1 MNIEISNRRIGST
14 YPTYFIAEA
23 GLNHNGDINLA
34 KKMVDEAKNANSDAI
49 KFQTYKS
56 ENFLAETSQY
66 FDFFKN
72 VELSFEE
79 FKEVK
84 QHADN
89 VDISFLSTPFD
100 FESADYLKKI
110 GVPGF
115 KIASSDITNLPL
127 IAHIAKMKLPM
138 IISTGLATLDE
149 IGESIEICNSLGNE
163 QISILHCVADYP
175 AIPEETN
182 LTAMESIREK
192 FHLPVGYSD
201 NGESTLVDE
210 VAVSLGA
217 DIIEKHFTLDKK
229 MEGPDH
235 SFSIQPNDLKLLI
248 NQIRLIEKIRGNG
261 IKSPTN
267 SEIKNKLAI
276 RKSIFAS
283 QRITKGNLFSLDNL
297 AIKRPGNG
305 IEPKHWNKIINKKC
319 NRDIEKDELITWDA
333 VS

>member
-149 IGESIEICNSLGNE
+149 IGESIEICNSLGVNFVSFKN
-163 QISILHCVADYP
+163 QTSSFKALNCHRSKYMQSI
-175 AIPEETN
+175 
-182 LTAMESIREK
+182 
-192 FHLPVGYSD
+192 
-201 NGESTLVDE
+201 
-210 VAVSLGA
+210 
-217 DIIEKHFTLDKK
+217 
-229 MEGPDH
+229 
-235 SFSIQPNDLKLLI
+235 
-248 NQIRLIEKIRGNG
+248 
-261 IKSPTN
+261 
-267 SEIKNKLAI
+267 
-276 RKSIFAS
+276 
-283 QRITKGNLFSLDNL
+283 
-297 AIKRPGNG
+297 
-305 IEPKHWNKIINKKC
+305 
-319 NRDIEKDELITWDA
+319 
-333 VS
+333 